1 MKHGFVH
8 FHSWGSGPFDAFCS
22 GSLDVKRI
30 ENVDD
35 AIDLRDRCQS
45 MLEIIGYD
53 EDPPVSKV
61 NDVNITEIRE
71 WSIIPATHR
80 GFDSGASMGGS
91 IAIANAETRKKAVEL
106 ARAKMDEA
114 QKKFQ
119 YLKDIMETADKEEKE
134 KETVDA

>member
-1 MKHGFVH
+1 
-8 FHSWGSGPFDAFCS
+8 
-22 GSLDVKRI
+22 
-30 ENVDD
+30 
-35 AIDLRDRCQS
+35 
-45 MLEIIGYD
+45 
-53 EDPPVSKV
+53 
-61 NDVNITEIRE
+61 
-71 WSIIPATHR
+71 
-80 GFDSGASMGGS
+80 MGGS